1 LGRRWVIV
9 VGLIS
14 RLEQELVGF
23 SMVRWGFWKQR
34 LDEIAESY
42 MASSEKE
49 LEEEARHCYRFLDT
63 WEDIVLNLW
72 NYQFHLRSN
81 DSLYHNKSALMLLF
95 VARGAE

>member
-63 WEDIVLNLW
+63 WEDITGGNNHDRTL
-72 NYQFHLRSN
+72 
-81 DSLYHNKSALMLLF
+81 
-95 VARGAE
+95 ARKVYFDMD